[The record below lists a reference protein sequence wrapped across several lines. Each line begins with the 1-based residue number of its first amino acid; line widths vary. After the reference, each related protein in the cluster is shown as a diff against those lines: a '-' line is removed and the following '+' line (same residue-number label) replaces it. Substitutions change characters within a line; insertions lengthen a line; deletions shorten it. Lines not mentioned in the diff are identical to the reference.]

1 MKAEIASYKKLDHL
15 KLSISIELEDVQT
28 ILPELDSWSCEHV
41 IAMIAR
47 NHKEVL
53 YAGILPTIEKY
64 GKELFPRTEVS
75 SQTPEISE

>member
-1 MKAEIASYKKLDHL
+1 MKAEISSYKKLDRL
-15 KLSISIELEDVQT
+15 ELGITIELEDIQE
-28 ILPELDSWSCEHV
+28 ILPELDLWSCEHV

-64 GKELFPRTEVS
+64 GKELFPRTVVN
-75 SQTPEISE
+75 SQSPEISK